1 MPAHSFPDLFRICT
15 SQLGLRGYFP
25 TSPRGHGLLV
35 LQEVTSDSH
44 LAWLGLAPRELPG
57 DWAGAQETC
66 AELSV
71 SQAWRQRVGQDGL
84 VGGAWALRGE
94 DRQDRCLRSGF
105 NSGSGGGAQAQVLGS
120 LGSSMPHDLGWV
132 LQIGS
137 WHTPSGLPPP
147 APGAGAAGG
156 AHLSPT
162 RPAGGAGPAPGR

>member
-1 MPAHSFPDLFRICT
+1 MPAHSFPDFFRICT

-25 TSPRGHGLLV
+25 TSLQGHGLLV

-44 LAWLGLAPRELPG
+44 PVWLGLALRELPG
-57 DWAGAQETC
+57 EWVAAQETC

-105 NSGSGGGAQAQVLGS
+105 NSGSGGRPRLRCWGVWGVPRP
-120 LGSSMPHDLGWV
+120 MIW
-132 LQIGS
+132 
-137 WHTPSGLPPP
+137 
-147 APGAGAAGG
+147 AGC
-156 AHLSPT
+156 S
-162 RPAGGAGPAPGR
+162 R